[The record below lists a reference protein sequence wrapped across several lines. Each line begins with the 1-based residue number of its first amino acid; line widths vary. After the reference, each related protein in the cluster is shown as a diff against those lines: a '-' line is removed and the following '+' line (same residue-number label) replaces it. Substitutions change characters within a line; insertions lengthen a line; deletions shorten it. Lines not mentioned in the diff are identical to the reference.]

1 MSSNTDKPTIAPNAG
16 YHFVADDFTLPTLA
30 EKQAWALEQK
40 VVHLWNTFEA
50 FYNTLD
56 GKVYIGFSGGK
67 DSTLLVYLIDM
78 FCRMAGLPQIPL
90 VFNNTTNE
98 YQEILEF
105 VKTYGERVTWL
116 RPKITF
122 AQSLQK
128 NGFPLVSK
136 EQAQRISEAKNTKSD
151 YLRDLRLNGVIRES
165 KSTGKEYVSGKISE
179 KWKYLVYED
188 VEVTSK
194 CCDVLKKAPVKKY
207 EKETG
212 LSAIIGVTADESNL
226 RKQQYNKTGKCNT
239 YGKRNISKPLSIFT
253 EKDIWDLIEKYKI
266 EICSIYFDKEINGE
280 IVEGE
285 KRTGCAYCAFGVQF
299 ENPENTKFHRLQK
312 REPNRFKSFMDKLGY
327 RDALNFVGIK
337 LPSENDL

>member
-1 MSSNTDKPTIAPNAG
+1 MSEREKI
-16 YHFVADDFTLPTLA
+16 TLK
-30 EKQAWALEQK
+30 EKQSWSLEQK
-40 VVHLWNTFEA
+40 VVHVWNTFEQ
-50 FYNTLD
+50 FYYALD

-67 DSTLLVYLIDM
+67 DSTLLVHLIDI
-78 FCRMAGLPQIPL
+78 FCKMAGFPRVPL

-105 VKTYGERVTWL
+105 VKTYGDRVTWL

-136 EQAQRISEAKNTKSD
+136 EQAQRISEAKKTKSD
-151 YLRDLRLNGVIRES
+151 YLRNLRLNGVIRKS

-188 VEVTSK
+188 IEVTSK
-194 CCDVLKKAPVKKY
+194 CCDVLKKAPVRKY

-226 RKQQYNKTGKCNT
+226 RKQQYNKAGKCNT
-239 YGKRNISKPLSIFT
+239 FGKRNLSKPLSIFT
-253 EKDIWDLIEKYKI
+253 EKDIWELIEKYDI
-266 EICSIYFDKEINGE
+266 EICSIYFDMEIDGE

-285 KRTGCAYCAFGVQF
+285 KRTGCAYCGFGVQF
-299 ENPENTKFHRLQK
+299 EDANNTKFHRLKK
-312 REPNRFKSFMDKLGY
+312 REPKRFKSMVEKLGY
-327 RDALNFVGIK
+327 DKALKAMNINV
-337 LPSENDL
+337 

>member
-1 MSSNTDKPTIAPNAG
+1 MKKIS
-16 YHFVADDFTLPTLA
+16 LQ
-30 EKQAWALEQK
+30 EKQAWSLEQK
-40 VVHLWNTFEA
+40 VVHLWNIFEKY
-50 FYNTLD
+50 YNTLD

-67 DSTLLVYLIDM
+67 DSTVLVHLIDM
-78 FCRMAGLPQIPL
+78 FCKMNKMPLVPL

-105 VKTYGERVTWL
+105 VKTYGDRVTWL

-122 AQSLQK
+122 AQSLVK

-151 YLRDLRLNGVIRES
+151 YLRDLRMNGVVRKS
-165 KSTGKEYVSGKISE
+165 KTTGKEYVSGKISE

-188 VEVTSK
+188 VNVTSK

-212 LSAIIGVTADESNL
+212 LNAIIGVTAGESNL
-226 RKQQYNKTGKCNT
+226 RKQQYNKIGNCNT
-239 YGKRNISKPLSIFT
+239 FGKRNISKPLSIFN

-266 EICSIYFDKEINGE
+266 EICSIYFDMVIDGE
-280 IVEGE
+280 VIQGE
-285 KRTGCAYCAFGVQF
+285 KRTGCAYCAFGLQF
-299 ENPENTKFHRLQK
+299 EDANNTKFHRLKK
-312 REPNRFKSFMDKLGY
+312 REPNRFKSMVEKLGY
-327 RDALNFVGIK
+327 GKALEAVNINI
-337 LPSENDL
+337 S